1 MLAAVGQGV
10 TKKEIAQIPFNVATV
25 LDQTANVD
33 PNTGQI
39 FFNDPDMMRAALSGT
54 DVPIDRW
61 KMTTQVDGVTK
72 SEINPIYLR
81 GRKFRSFIAEVN
93 VASAGLDETLIPE
106 PLSMIKNPADRVNQV
121 ERRLRVGY
129 GIDSDKMALRAQAVN
144 DLIGVTR
151 SMRKLLSGVSVEKGL
166 NGTITIAQTGLAAQ
180 LTALRS
186 GFQEFAGN
194 YISNLTEEER
204 GRYGGGIE
212 AFSVM
217 KKLLTKLQ
225 QTKCCRF

>member
-1 MLAAVGQGV
+1 
-10 TKKEIAQIPFNVATV
+10 
-25 LDQTANVD
+25 
-33 PNTGQI
+33 
-39 FFNDPDMMRAALSGT
+39 
-54 DVPIDRW
+54 
-61 KMTTQVDGVTK
+61 
-72 SEINPIYLR
+72 
-81 GRKFRSFIAEVN
+81 
-93 VASAGLDETLIPE
+93 
-106 PLSMIKNPADRVNQV
+106 MIKNPADRVNQV

-194 YISNLTEEER
+194 YISNLTEEEK
-204 GRYGGGIE
+204 E
-212 AFSVM
+212 DTEVV
-217 KKLLTKLQ
+217 
-225 QTKCCRF
+225 